1 MTGKGVNSM
10 HPMVEYETLR
20 RGQEELLRQAAQ
32 ERLARQVTY
41 KRWWR
46 KLFHTERQS
55 VMKLKHAKGV

>member
-1 MTGKGVNSM
+1 M
-10 HPMVEYETLR
+10 HPMIQYETLR
-20 RGQEELLRQAAQ
+20 RGREELLRQAAQ

-46 KLFHTERQS
+46 KLFHVERQS

>member
-1 MTGKGVNSM
+1 M

-20 RGQEELLRQAAQ
+20 RGREELLRQAAQ

-41 KRWWR
+41 KRWWQ
-46 KLFHTERQS
+46 KLFHVERQS